1 MTELK
6 TLKDIEHI
14 EDATKLMRDE
24 YKGQKSDLHLYRGQ
38 ALRVEAIKWIKE
50 LRAEQ
55 YEFDTT
61 NVPSLAEAFSN
72 DKFEYAEIKDKQS
85 AIDILK
91 MFFVLSE
98 EDLK

>member
-38 ALRVEAIKWIKE
+38 ALRVEAIKWVKGFHFQITAMRGQNNPENGPIMVKWK
-50 LRAEQ
+50 ACKNI
-55 YEFDTT
+55 FMD
-61 NVPSLAEAFSN
+61 
-72 DKFEYAEIKDKQS
+72 
-85 AIDILK
+85 
-91 MFFVLSE
+91 FFNLSE